1 MNKNTRRYLIGVAF
15 GFMGIIMYA
24 FSLVGYENIDM
35 NYVLDILKQ
44 IALPF
49 IFTEFWV
56 AIGVEGFRNLRQQ
69 FIEFKEKL
77 NKKFEKKEA
86 EARAE

>member
-15 GFMGIIMYA
+15 GFLGMMMYT
-24 FSLVGYENIDM
+24 FSLTGYENIDM
-35 NYVLDILKQ
+35 DYVLNILKQ

-49 IFTEFWV
+49 LFTEMWV

-77 NKKFEKKEA
+77 NKKFEKKEIEQA
-86 EARAE
+86 